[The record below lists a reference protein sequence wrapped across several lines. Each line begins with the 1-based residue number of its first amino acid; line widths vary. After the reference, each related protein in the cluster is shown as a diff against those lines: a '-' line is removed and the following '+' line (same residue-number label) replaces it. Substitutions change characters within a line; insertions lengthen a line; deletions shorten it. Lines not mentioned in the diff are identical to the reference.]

1 MTEKMEVDLEE
12 IRQLTS
18 WLAASDIGFIEVRR
32 RGTTVRLE
40 IGGSRDS
47 RDGASQRASV
57 SALTRQPHG
66 HPHPNVVDVTA
77 DAVGVFLTSYP
88 TRSAPFVE
96 PGSRVA
102 RGDMLA
108 VLRIADLCLP
118 VVAPLAGIVTQPLMA
133 HGAIASYGT
142 PLFKISSMTIACAD

>member
-1 MTEKMEVDLEE
+1 MIDRMEVDLEE

-40 IGGSRDS
+40 IGDRRDS
-47 RDGASQRASV
+47 GDGASHRTSV
-57 SALTRQPHG
+57 SARPS
-66 HPHPNVVDVTA
+66 HPEMVDVTA
-77 DAVGVFLTSYP
+77 DTVGVFLTSHP
-88 TRSAPFVE
+88 ARSAPFVE

-118 VVAPLAGIVTQPLMA
+118 VVAPFAGVVTQPLMA
-133 HGAIASYGT
+133 HGAAVGYGT
-142 PLFKISSMTIACAD
+142 PLFKISPMTIACAD